1 MNGMLSGFQL
11 ILGKSKAQGDEIS
24 REKIL
29 KEMRSVAADIACAN
43 AWFEFEE
50 DTDMLESCIYY
61 IESLNARYRCLLK
74 RAKTYNV
81 NVS

>member
-1 MNGMLSGFQL
+1 MNSMLNGLQL
-11 ILGKSKAQGDEIS
+11 ILGRGKAKEGGFS

-29 KEMRSVAADIACAN
+29 KEIRSVSAAIACAN

-74 RAKTYNV
+74 RAKIYNV

>member
-1 MNGMLSGFQL
+1 MSGLRL
-11 ILGKSKAQGDEIS
+11 ILGKNKDKEGGFS

-29 KEMRSVAADIACAN
+29 EEIRSVSADIACAN
-43 AWFEFEE
+43 AWFDFEE

-74 RAKTYNV
+74 KAKIDNV

>member
-1 MNGMLSGFQL
+1 MNSMLNGLHL
-11 ILGKSKAQGDEIS
+11 ILGKGKAKEGEISKA
-24 REKIL
+24 KIL

-74 RAKTYNV
+74 RAKIYNV
-81 NVS
+81 NAS